1 MPDRHRRTAAEE
13 DEAASGRDKKKAKV
27 DEGGGHEAVVVLD
40 GSDVA
45 MEKELRRLR
54 EQWELASVLN
64 FLCVFEPIMEKA
76 PKISA
81 EEIETAIIRPNDLL
95 VQLHVKLLKGIP
107 PVSKTLNC
115 CDAWLT
121 ILRKKLNPWWPWVAE
136 GEIPL
141 QAANGEEMSK
151 YKELDPIERLL
162 ILKALCELRLE
173 QDDAVSH
180 VNDVLQDGNQISFFR
195 KAQVADDGNGTSYW
209 YEGNAVIG
217 HRLYQAIVKSDL
229 SKNSKSKMESNYTVG
244 SVQPAMSFQ
253 WETVATNLEEFRQV
267 ADELASSK
275 ERAKVAISG
284 IIESDMIP
292 VLERLKKKKENALK
306 RIERQKMHLSSRIT
320 SYASVSSRS
329 CRSHRLITYTY
340 DDYDRAIDEA
350 IRVTQKRKKKR
361 GEEHAKQSKQGEL
374 RVEVSISDGGSDEDT
389 DSNNKYHSSRSKT
402 SIEERKEPE
411 DDEDDGE
418 DGEYD
423 GAKEEVSEMS
433 LDLFES
439 DKENDRLGYRLKA
452 PGVKWSKRL
461 AGVTNQKAK
470 ETMKPNTRNLLRQRP
485 VQNSAFDSIVVP
497 DSDDAEN

>member
-121 ILRKKLNPWWPWVAE
+121 ILRKKLNPWWPW
-136 GEIPL
+136 
-141 QAANGEEMSK
+141 
-151 YKELDPIERLL
+151 
-162 ILKALCELRLE
+162 LCYWQ

-229 SKNSKSKMESNYTVG
+229 SKNSKSKMESNYT
-244 SVQPAMSFQ
+244 
-253 WETVATNLEEFRQV
+253 
-267 ADELASSK
+267 DELASSK

-292 VLERLKKKKENALK
+292 VLERLKKRSTVTTIVAYHAEV
-306 RIERQKMHLSSRIT
+306 KMLSNVE
-320 SYASVSSRS
+320 A
-329 CRSHRLITYTY
+329 